1 MVRVEVKDRIQVVN
15 QSKIRKNHDPWHDVQ
30 LPPQLLDAQAEDQSL
45 PFMDLDV
52 PDDQPVGTSNLAS
65 AGELS
70 KCLDDLEKIIRDS
83 FTIPV
88 IKRQS
93 LKD

>member
-30 LPPQLLDAQAEDQSL
+30 LPPQLLDAQADDQSL

-52 PDDQPVGTSNLAS
+52 PDDQPNESSNLAS
-65 AGELS
+65 A
-70 KCLDDLEKIIRDS
+70 
-83 FTIPV
+83 
-88 IKRQS
+88 
-93 LKD
+93 